1 MIYDKTANW
10 KNYFPKNEI
19 WKKVFAFVKTCSADT
34 ADGRHAIA
42 GEDAYASVFSY
53 DTKPQKEGVYEA
65 HRKQIDVQILLKGR
79 ESACVTDID
88 GLSVKTEYN
97 AEKDYVLF
105 NDPER
110 LPGTTPLTE
119 GFFAVFFPNDA
130 HKPGMNYGPS
140 AENVKKIV
148 VKISATLLP

>member
-1 MIYDKTANW
+1 MIYDKISNW

-34 ADGRHAIA
+34 EHGRHAIA

-65 HRKQIDVQILLKGR
+65 HRKQIDIQILLKGR
-79 ESACVTDID
+79 ELIYVTDID
-88 GLSVKTEYN
+88 GLTVKTEYN
-97 AEKDYVLF
+97 ADKDCALF
-105 NDPER
+105 NDPKR
-110 LPGTTPLTE
+110 LPGAAPLTE

-130 HKPGMNYGPS
+130 HKPALNYGAK
-140 AENVKKIV
+140 AENVKKMV
-148 VKISATLLP
+148 VKINAALLS

>member
-1 MIYDKTANW
+1 MIYDKTAHW

-34 ADGRHAIA
+34 KHGRHAIA

-65 HRKQIDVQILLKGR
+65 HRKQIDVQMLLKGR
-79 ESACVTDID
+79 ELVYVTAID
-88 GLSVKTEYN
+88 GLSVKTEYDQEQDC
-97 AEKDYVLF
+97 ALF

-110 LPGTTPLTE
+110 LPGATPLTD

-130 HKPGMNYGPS
+130 HKPALNYGAS
-140 AENVKKIV
+140 SENVKKIV
-148 VKISATLLP
+148 VKINAALLP

>member
-1 MIYDKTANW
+1 MIYDKTSNW

-34 ADGRHAIA
+34 EHGRYEIA

-53 DTKPQKEGVYEA
+53 DTKLHKECVYEA
-65 HRKQIDVQILLKGR
+65 HRKQIDVQMLLKGR
-79 ESACVTDID
+79 ESVYVTDID

-97 AEKDYVLF
+97 QEKDYVLF

-110 LPGTTPLTE
+110 LPGATPLTE

-130 HKPGMNYGPS
+130 HKPSLNYGAS
-140 AENVKKIV
+140 AENVKKMV
-148 VKISATLLP
+148 VKINAALLP

>member
-19 WKKVFAFVKTCSADT
+19 WKKVFAFVEKCSADT
-34 ADGRHAIA
+34 EPGRHAIA

-53 DTKPQKEGVYEA
+53 DTKPQKDGVYEA
-65 HRKQIDVQILLKGR
+65 HRKQIDIQILLKGR
-79 ESACVTDID
+79 EAVYVTDID
-88 GLSVKTEYN
+88 GLAVKTEYN
-97 AEKDYVLF
+97 ATKDCALF

-110 LPGTTPLTE
+110 LPGAAPLAE

-130 HKPGMNYGPS
+130 HKPGMNYGAS
-140 AENVKKIV
+140 AENVKKMV
-148 VKISATLLP
+148 VKINAALLP